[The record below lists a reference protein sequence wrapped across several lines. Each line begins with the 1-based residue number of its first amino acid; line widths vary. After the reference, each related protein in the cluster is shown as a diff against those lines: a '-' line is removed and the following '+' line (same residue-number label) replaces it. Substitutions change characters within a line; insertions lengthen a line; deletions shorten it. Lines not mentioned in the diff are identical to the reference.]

1 MTRPP
6 GCGWGTCSSMAE
18 RYPLRPITPDE
29 FGAYCEVP
37 AQAFNDAEFPAEGI
51 EQERVVFEFD
61 RSIAALDGDAIVGTA
76 AAYSFQ
82 LTVPGGIAGAGGVT
96 FVSVLPTH
104 RRRGILSAMMRHQLA
119 DIAARGEA
127 SARRFASRRPTTGR
141 TATGAA

>member
-1 MTRPP
+1 MIRPP
-6 GCGWGTCSSMAE
+6 GSGWGTCSSMAE
-18 RYPLRPITPDE
+18 RYHLRPTTPDE
-29 FGAYCEVP
+29 FDAYCEVT

-119 DIAARGEA
+119 GTAPPGEAIAAPVAAQAGLFRGD
-127 SARRFASRRPTTGR
+127 
-141 TATGAA
+141 